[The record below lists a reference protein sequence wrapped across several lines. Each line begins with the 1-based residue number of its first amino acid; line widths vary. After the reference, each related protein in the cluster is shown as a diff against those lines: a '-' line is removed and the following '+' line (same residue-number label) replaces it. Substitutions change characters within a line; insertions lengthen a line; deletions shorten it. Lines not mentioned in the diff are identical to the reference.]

1 MEVWDFLQH
10 CKTLYKPLLGCKA
23 ALQGMVLPSGLPTR
37 GEEAGLGGEGY
48 APPLSQ
54 SVCPTLS
61 LHIGQSCCGAMP
73 MEVGML
79 LPGPP
84 LMVGALLRRSPLL
97 AGGEPR
103 DLRGGYRQ
111 VLQALPDGVKD
122 GFSLWLGR
130 LTAQWSVEDEEEAA
144 RERRRREREKQLRS
158 QAEEGLNGTGS
169 GSESAGPAQE
179 NHYDF
184 KPSGTSEL
192 EEDEGFSDWSQ
203 KLEQRKQRSP
213 RQSYEEEDGG
223 VREAEVKLEQIQLDQ
238 ESPEEI
244 REENV
249 VTGEEERLC
258 QEEEQV
264 REQEEEEKA
273 EQEEKKRRRN
283 EEDDETPEK
292 RQKAPSPTSL
302 EEEELCSDHTAVC
315 STKVCVPGAPVVA
328 MAAVAIEHLANG
340 PSVFNLMLIY
350 DLLEAPLKFSA
361 SILNSIKKTQ
371 PPLPVSKIDDRLEQY
386 TQAIE
391 TSTKAPKPVRQP
403 SLDLP
408 TTSMMVAS
416 TKSLWETGEVA
427 AQSAVKSL
435 PCKDIVAGD
444 IVSKRSLWEQKG
456 NPKSETNI
464 KSTPSGK
471 KYKFVATGHGQYK
484 KVLIDDAA
492 EQ

>member
-1 MEVWDFLQH
+1 MSDSE
-10 CKTLYKPLLGCKA
+10 GCQEGA
-23 ALQGMVLPSGLPTR
+23 EGVNRVGDESP
-37 GEEAGLGGEGY
+37 GESE
-48 APPLSQ
+48 
-54 SVCPTLS
+54 
-61 LHIGQSCCGAMP
+61 
-73 MEVGML
+73 
-79 LPGPP
+79 
-84 LMVGALLRRSPLL
+84 
-97 AGGEPR
+97 
-103 DLRGGYRQ
+103 
-111 VLQALPDGVKD
+111 
-122 GFSLWLGR
+122 R

-179 NHYDF
+179 N
-184 KPSGTSEL
+184 
-192 EEDEGFSDWSQ
+192 Q
-203 KLEQRKQRSP
+203 SP

-249 VTGEEERLC
+249 VTGEEGRLC
-258 QEEEQV
+258 QEEERV

-315 STKVCVPGAPVVA
+315 STK
-328 MAAVAIEHLANG
+328 ITDRTESLNR
-340 PSVFNLMLIY
+340 
-350 DLLEAPLKFSA
+350 
-361 SILNSIKKTQ
+361 SIKKSNSIKKTQ

>member
-1 MEVWDFLQH
+1 
-10 CKTLYKPLLGCKA
+10 
-23 ALQGMVLPSGLPTR
+23 
-37 GEEAGLGGEGY
+37 
-48 APPLSQ
+48 
-54 SVCPTLS
+54 
-61 LHIGQSCCGAMP
+61 
-73 MEVGML
+73 
-79 LPGPP
+79 
-84 LMVGALLRRSPLL
+84 
-97 AGGEPR
+97 
-103 DLRGGYRQ
+103 
-111 VLQALPDGVKD
+111 
-122 GFSLWLGR
+122 R

-158 QAEEGLNGTGS
+158 QAEEGLNGTIPC
-169 GSESAGPAQE
+169 SESAGQAQE

-213 RQSYEEEDGG
+213 QLSYQEEDAGMS
-223 VREAEVKLEQIQLDQ
+223 EAEVKLQQIQLHQ

-249 VTGEEERLC
+249 VIGEEERLC
-258 QEEEQV
+258 QEEQQV
-264 REQEEEEKA
+264 QEQEEEEIA
-273 EQEEKKRRRN
+273 SQEEKKRRRN
-283 EEDDETPEK
+283 EADEETPEK

-302 EEEELCSDHTAVC
+302 EEEECSDHAAVC
-315 STKVCVPGAPVVA
+315 SMKVCRQLPCQLRLV
-328 MAAVAIEHLANG
+328 
-340 PSVFNLMLIY
+340 
-350 DLLEAPLKFSA
+350 EAS
-361 SILNSIKKTQ
+361 NSIKKSQ

-391 TSTKAPKPVRQP
+391 TSAKAPKPVRQP

-408 TTSMMVAS
+408 ATSMMVAS

-427 AQSAVKSL
+427 AQSAVKPP

-456 NPKSETNI
+456 NPKPETNI
-464 KSTPSGK
+464 KSAPGK
-471 KYKFVATGHGQYK
+471 RYKFVATGHGQYK
-484 KVLIDDAA
+484 KVLIDDAV

>member
-1 MEVWDFLQH
+1 M
-10 CKTLYKPLLGCKA
+10 TSA
-23 ALQGMVLPSGLPTR
+23 
-37 GEEAGLGGEGY
+37 
-48 APPLSQ
+48 
-54 SVCPTLS
+54 
-61 LHIGQSCCGAMP
+61 I
-73 MEVGML
+73 
-79 LPGPP
+79 
-84 LMVGALLRRSPLL
+84 LRRNSSKQ
-97 AGGEPR
+97 G
-103 DLRGGYRQ
+103 
-111 VLQALPDGVKD
+111 LQNLI
-122 GFSLWLGR
+122 R

-158 QAEEGLNGTGS
+158 QAEEGLNGTVS
-169 GSESAGPAQE
+169 CSESAALAQE

-203 KLEQRKQRSP
+203 KLEQCKQRSP
-213 RQSYEEEDGG
+213 RQSYEEEDSG

-238 ESPEEI
+238 ESLEENMVG
-244 REENV
+244 REE
-249 VTGEEERLC
+249 GRLC
-258 QEEEQV
+258 QEEEEAQ
-264 REQEEEEKA
+264 EQEEGEQA

-283 EEDDETPEK
+283 DGGKEEETPEK
-292 RQKAPSPTSL
+292 RQKAPSLTSL

-315 STKVCVPGAPVVA
+315 STK
-328 MAAVAIEHLANG
+328 ITDRTESLNR
-340 PSVFNLMLIY
+340 
-350 DLLEAPLKFSA
+350 
-361 SILNSIKKTQ
+361 SIQKSNSIKRSQ

-416 TKSLWETGEVA
+416 TKSLWETGEVT
-427 AQSAVKSL
+427 AQSAVKPSA
-435 PCKDIVAGD
+435 CKDIVAGD

-456 NPKSETNI
+456 NPKPESSI
-464 KSTPSGK
+464 KSIPSGK

>member
-1 MEVWDFLQH
+1 MSDSE
-10 CKTLYKPLLGCKA
+10 GCQKVA
-23 ALQGMVLPSGLPTR
+23 EGVSRVGDESP
-37 GEEAGLGGEGY
+37 GESE
-48 APPLSQ
+48 
-54 SVCPTLS
+54 
-61 LHIGQSCCGAMP
+61 
-73 MEVGML
+73 
-79 LPGPP
+79 
-84 LMVGALLRRSPLL
+84 
-97 AGGEPR
+97 
-103 DLRGGYRQ
+103 
-111 VLQALPDGVKD
+111 
-122 GFSLWLGR
+122 R

-158 QAEEGLNGTGS
+158 QAEEGLNGTS
-169 GSESAGPAQE
+169 SCSEIAGPAQE

-244 REENV
+244 RENM

-258 QEEEQV
+258 QEEEWVQQ
-264 REQEEEEKA
+264 QEEEERA
-273 EQEEKKRRRN
+273 EHEEKKRRRN
-283 EEDDETPEK
+283 EEEEEEETSEK
-292 RQKAPSPTSL
+292 RQKAPSPARL

-315 STKVCVPGAPVVA
+315 SMKITDRT
-328 MAAVAIEHLANG
+328 ESLNR
-340 PSVFNLMLIY
+340 
-350 DLLEAPLKFSA
+350 
-361 SILNSIKKTQ
+361 SIKKSNSIKKSQ

-456 NPKSETNI
+456 NPKPETNI

>member
-1 MEVWDFLQH
+1 MSDSE
-10 CKTLYKPLLGCKA
+10 GCQEGA
-23 ALQGMVLPSGLPTR
+23 EGVSQVGDESP
-37 GEEAGLGGEGY
+37 GESE
-48 APPLSQ
+48 
-54 SVCPTLS
+54 
-61 LHIGQSCCGAMP
+61 
-73 MEVGML
+73 
-79 LPGPP
+79 
-84 LMVGALLRRSPLL
+84 
-97 AGGEPR
+97 
-103 DLRGGYRQ
+103 
-111 VLQALPDGVKD
+111 
-122 GFSLWLGR
+122 R

-158 QAEEGLNGTGS
+158 QAEEGLNGTVS
-169 GSESAGPAQE
+169 CSESASPAQE

-223 VREAEVKLEQIQLDQ
+223 VREAEGKLEQLQLDR

-244 REENV
+244 REENAV
-249 VTGEEERLC
+249 IKEEERLC
-258 QEEEQV
+258 QEEEQAQ
-264 REQEEEEKA
+264 EQEEGEQAK
-273 EQEEKKRRRN
+273 QEEKKRRRN
-283 EEDDETPEK
+283 EEEETPEK
-292 RQKAPSPTSL
+292 RQKAPSLTSL

-315 STKVCVPGAPVVA
+315 STK
-328 MAAVAIEHLANG
+328 ITDRTESLNR
-340 PSVFNLMLIY
+340 
-350 DLLEAPLKFSA
+350 
-361 SILNSIKKTQ
+361 SIQKSNSIKKTQ

-391 TSTKAPKPVRQP
+391 TSTKTPKPVRQP

-416 TKSLWETGEVA
+416 TKSLWESGEVTT
-427 AQSAVKSL
+427 QSAVKPSA
-435 PCKDIVAGD
+435 CKDIVAGD

-456 NPKSETNI
+456 NPKPESSI
-464 KSTPSGK
+464 KSIPSGK

-484 KVLIDDAA
+484 KVLIDDTA

>member
-1 MEVWDFLQH
+1 MSDSE
-10 CKTLYKPLLGCKA
+10 GCQKGA
-23 ALQGMVLPSGLPTR
+23 EGANQVGDEFP
-37 GEEAGLGGEGY
+37 GESE
-48 APPLSQ
+48 
-54 SVCPTLS
+54 
-61 LHIGQSCCGAMP
+61 
-73 MEVGML
+73 
-79 LPGPP
+79 
-84 LMVGALLRRSPLL
+84 
-97 AGGEPR
+97 
-103 DLRGGYRQ
+103 
-111 VLQALPDGVKD
+111 
-122 GFSLWLGR
+122 R

-158 QAEEGLNGTGS
+158 QAEEGLNGTVS
-169 GSESAGPAQE
+169 CSESAGPAQE

-213 RQSYEEEDGG
+213 QQSYEEEDGG
-223 VREAEVKLEQIQLDQ
+223 VSEAEVKLEQIQLNR

-244 REENV
+244 REQNV
-249 VTGEEERLC
+249 VIGEEERLC

-264 REQEEEEKA
+264 QEQEEEERA

-283 EEDDETPEK
+283 EEEEETPEK
-292 RQKAPSPTSL
+292 RQKAPSPASL

-315 STKVCVPGAPVVA
+315 SMKITDRT
-328 MAAVAIEHLANG
+328 ESLNR
-340 PSVFNLMLIY
+340 
-350 DLLEAPLKFSA
+350 
-361 SILNSIKKTQ
+361 SIKKSNSIKKTQ

-391 TSTKAPKPVRQP
+391 TSTKAPKSVRQP

-427 AQSAVKSL
+427 AQSAVKSP

-456 NPKSETNI
+456 NPKTETNI

>member
-1 MEVWDFLQH
+1 WE
-10 CKTLYKPLLGCKA
+10 PPEEP
-23 ALQGMVLPSGLPTR
+23 QGIIGGFPS
-37 GEEAGLGGEGY
+37 
-48 APPLSQ
+48 
-54 SVCPTLS
+54 
-61 LHIGQSCCGAMP
+61 
-73 MEVGML
+73 
-79 LPGPP
+79 
-84 LMVGALLRRSPLL
+84 
-97 AGGEPR
+97 
-103 DLRGGYRQ
+103 
-111 VLQALPDGVKD
+111 VKD

-158 QAEEGLNGTGS
+158 QAEEGLNGTVS
-169 GSESAGPAQE
+169 CSESAGPAEE

-213 RQSYEEEDGG
+213 RQSYQEEESS

-249 VTGEEERLC
+249 VIGEEEGLC
-258 QEEEQV
+258 QEEEQLQQ
-264 REQEEEEKA
+264 QEEEERAK
-273 EQEEKKRRRN
+273 QEEKKRRRN
-283 EEDDETPEK
+283 EDNEEMPEK
-292 RQKAPSPTSL
+292 RPKAPSPVSL
-302 EEEELCSDHTAVC
+302 EEEEEELGSDHTTVC
-315 STKVCVPGAPVVA
+315 SIKITDRT
-328 MAAVAIEHLANG
+328 ESLNQ
-340 PSVFNLMLIY
+340 
-350 DLLEAPLKFSA
+350 
-361 SILNSIKKTQ
+361 SIKKSNSIKKSQ

-408 TTSMMVAS
+408 TTSAMVAS

-427 AQSAVKSL
+427 AQSAVKPQ

-456 NPKSETNI
+456 SPKPETNV
-464 KSTPSGK
+464 KSTSGK

-484 KVLIDDAA
+484 KVLIDDAS

>member
-1 MEVWDFLQH
+1 MSDSE
-10 CKTLYKPLLGCKA
+10 GCQEGA
-23 ALQGMVLPSGLPTR
+23 ERVSRVEDESP
-37 GEEAGLGGEGY
+37 GESE
-48 APPLSQ
+48 
-54 SVCPTLS
+54 
-61 LHIGQSCCGAMP
+61 
-73 MEVGML
+73 
-79 LPGPP
+79 
-84 LMVGALLRRSPLL
+84 
-97 AGGEPR
+97 
-103 DLRGGYRQ
+103 
-111 VLQALPDGVKD
+111 
-122 GFSLWLGR
+122 R

-158 QAEEGLNGTGS
+158 QAEEGLNGSGS
-169 GSESAGPAQE
+169 CSESAGPAQE

-213 RQSYEEEDGG
+213 RQSYEEEDSG
-223 VREAEVKLEQIQLDQ
+223 VREAEVKLEQIQLDR
-238 ESPEEI
+238 ESLEEI

-258 QEEEQV
+258 QEEEGV
-264 REQEEEEKA
+264 REQEEEERA

-283 EEDDETPEK
+283 EEEEEETPEK
-292 RQKAPSPTSL
+292 RQKAPSPASL

-315 STKVCVPGAPVVA
+315 SMKITDRT
-328 MAAVAIEHLANG
+328 ESLNR
-340 PSVFNLMLIY
+340 
-350 DLLEAPLKFSA
+350 
-361 SILNSIKKTQ
+361 SIKKSNSIKKTQ
-371 PPLPVSKIDDRLEQY
+371 PSLPVSKIDDRLEQY

-427 AQSAVKSL
+427 AQSAVKSP

-456 NPKSETNI
+456 NPKPETNI

-492 EQ
+492 EK

>member
-1 MEVWDFLQH
+1 M
-10 CKTLYKPLLGCKA
+10 TSA
-23 ALQGMVLPSGLPTR
+23 
-37 GEEAGLGGEGY
+37 
-48 APPLSQ
+48 
-54 SVCPTLS
+54 
-61 LHIGQSCCGAMP
+61 I
-73 MEVGML
+73 
-79 LPGPP
+79 
-84 LMVGALLRRSPLL
+84 LRRNSSKQ
-97 AGGEPR
+97 G
-103 DLRGGYRQ
+103 
-111 VLQALPDGVKD
+111 LQNLI
-122 GFSLWLGR
+122 R

-158 QAEEGLNGTGS
+158 QAEEGLNGTVS
-169 GSESAGPAQE
+169 CSESAALAQE

-184 KPSGTSEL
+184 KPSGPSEL

-213 RQSYEEEDGG
+213 GLSYQEEDSG

-238 ESPEEI
+238 ESLETMAV
-244 REENV
+244 R
-249 VTGEEERLC
+249 EEERLC
-258 QEEEQV
+258 QEEEEV
-264 REQEEEEKA
+264 EEQEKQEQA

-283 EEDDETPEK
+283 DGEKEGETPEK
-292 RQKAPSPTSL
+292 RQKAPSVASL
-302 EEEELCSDHTAVC
+302 EEEELCPDHTAVC
-315 STKVCVPGAPVVA
+315 STK
-328 MAAVAIEHLANG
+328 ITDRTESLNR
-340 PSVFNLMLIY
+340 
-350 DLLEAPLKFSA
+350 
-361 SILNSIKKTQ
+361 SIQKSNSIKKSQ

-416 TKSLWETGEVA
+416 TKSLWETGEVT
-427 AQSAVKSL
+427 AQSAVKSS

-444 IVSKRSLWEQKG
+444 IMSKRSLWEQKG
-456 NPKSETNI
+456 SPKPESNV
-464 KSTPSGK
+464 KSVPSGK

>member
-1 MEVWDFLQH
+1 M
-10 CKTLYKPLLGCKA
+10 TSA
-23 ALQGMVLPSGLPTR
+23 
-37 GEEAGLGGEGY
+37 
-48 APPLSQ
+48 
-54 SVCPTLS
+54 
-61 LHIGQSCCGAMP
+61 I
-73 MEVGML
+73 
-79 LPGPP
+79 
-84 LMVGALLRRSPLL
+84 LRRNSSKQ
-97 AGGEPR
+97 G
-103 DLRGGYRQ
+103 
-111 VLQALPDGVKD
+111 LQNLI
-122 GFSLWLGR
+122 R

-158 QAEEGLNGTGS
+158 QAEEGLNDTGS
-169 GSESAGPAQE
+169 CSESAGPAQE

-213 RQSYEEEDGG
+213 QQLYEEEDSG
-223 VREAEVKLEQIQLDQ
+223 VREAEVKLEQIQL

-244 REENV
+244 QEENV
-249 VTGEEERLC
+249 VIREEERLC
-258 QEEEQV
+258 QEEERVQ
-264 REQEEEEKA
+264 EQEEDERA

-283 EEDDETPEK
+283 EEEEETPEK
-292 RQKAPSPTSL
+292 RQKAPSPASL

-315 STKVCVPGAPVVA
+315 STKI
-328 MAAVAIEHLANG
+328 MDRTESLNR
-340 PSVFNLMLIY
+340 
-350 DLLEAPLKFSA
+350 
-361 SILNSIKKTQ
+361 SIKKSNSIKKTQ

-416 TKSLWETGEVA
+416 TKSLWETGEVS

-444 IVSKRSLWEQKG
+444 IMSKRSLWEQKG
-456 NPKSETNI
+456 NPKPETNV

-471 KYKFVATGHGQYK
+471 KFKFVATGHGQYK
-484 KVLIDDAA
+484 KVLIDEAA

>member
-1 MEVWDFLQH
+1 MSDSEGCQEGAEGVNQVGDES
-10 CKTLYKPLLGCKA
+10 LGD
-23 ALQGMVLPSGLPTR
+23 S
-37 GEEAGLGGEGY
+37 E
-48 APPLSQ
+48 
-54 SVCPTLS
+54 
-61 LHIGQSCCGAMP
+61 
-73 MEVGML
+73 
-79 LPGPP
+79 
-84 LMVGALLRRSPLL
+84 
-97 AGGEPR
+97 
-103 DLRGGYRQ
+103 
-111 VLQALPDGVKD
+111 
-122 GFSLWLGR
+122 R

-158 QAEEGLNGTGS
+158 QAEEGLNGTIS
-169 GSESAGPAQE
+169 CSETSGPAQE

-213 RQSYEEEDGG
+213 RQSYEEEDSL

-238 ESPEEI
+238 ESPEE
-244 REENV
+244 NV

-258 QEEEQV
+258 QEEEQIQ
-264 REQEEEEKA
+264 EQEEERA

-283 EEDDETPEK
+283 EEEESTAEK
-292 RQKAPSPTSL
+292 RQKAPSPASL
-302 EEEELCSDHTAVC
+302 EEEELCPDHTLVC
-315 STKVCVPGAPVVA
+315 STK
-328 MAAVAIEHLANG
+328 ITDRTESLNR
-340 PSVFNLMLIY
+340 
-350 DLLEAPLKFSA
+350 
-361 SILNSIKKTQ
+361 SIKKSNSIKKSQ

-403 SLDLP
+403 VLDLP

-416 TKSLWETGEVA
+416 TKSLWETGEVT

-456 NPKSETNI
+456 NPKPETST

-471 KYKFVATGHGQYK
+471 KYKFIATGHGQYK

-492 EQ
+492 EK

>member
-1 MEVWDFLQH
+1 MSDLE
-10 CKTLYKPLLGCKA
+10 GCLEGA
-23 ALQGMVLPSGLPTR
+23 EGVSQVGDESF
-37 GEEAGLGGEGY
+37 GESE
-48 APPLSQ
+48 
-54 SVCPTLS
+54 
-61 LHIGQSCCGAMP
+61 
-73 MEVGML
+73 
-79 LPGPP
+79 
-84 LMVGALLRRSPLL
+84 
-97 AGGEPR
+97 
-103 DLRGGYRQ
+103 
-111 VLQALPDGVKD
+111 
-122 GFSLWLGR
+122 R

-158 QAEEGLNGTGS
+158 QAEESLNGIGS
-169 GSESAGPAQE
+169 CSESAGLAQE

-184 KPSGTSEL
+184 KPSGTLEL

-213 RQSYEEEDGG
+213 RQSYEEEDSG
-223 VREAEVKLEQIQLDQ
+223 VREAEVKLEQIQL
-238 ESPEEI
+238 ESLEEI
-244 REENV
+244 QEENV
-249 VTGEEERLC
+249 VIGEEESLG
-258 QEEEQV
+258 QEKEQV
-264 REQEEEEKA
+264 PEQEEDERA

-283 EEDDETPEK
+283 EEETTPEK

-302 EEEELCSDHTAVC
+302 EEEEQQYSDHTAVC
-315 STKVCVPGAPVVA
+315 STK
-328 MAAVAIEHLANG
+328 ITDRTESLNR
-340 PSVFNLMLIY
+340 
-350 DLLEAPLKFSA
+350 
-361 SILNSIKKTQ
+361 SIKKSNSIKKTQ

-391 TSTKAPKPVRQP
+391 TSTKAPKPVRQT

-427 AQSAVKSL
+427 AQSAVKSP

-456 NPKSETNI
+456 NPKPETNI

-484 KVLIDDAA
+484 KVLIDDAT

>member
-1 MEVWDFLQH
+1 
-10 CKTLYKPLLGCKA
+10 
-23 ALQGMVLPSGLPTR
+23 
-37 GEEAGLGGEGY
+37 
-48 APPLSQ
+48 
-54 SVCPTLS
+54 
-61 LHIGQSCCGAMP
+61 
-73 MEVGML
+73 
-79 LPGPP
+79 
-84 LMVGALLRRSPLL
+84 
-97 AGGEPR
+97 
-103 DLRGGYRQ
+103 
-111 VLQALPDGVKD
+111 
-122 GFSLWLGR
+122 R

-158 QAEEGLNGTGS
+158 QAEEGLNGAVS
-169 GSESAGPAQE
+169 CSESAALAQE

-213 RQSYEEEDGG
+213 RQSHEEEGSG
-223 VREAEVKLEQIQLDQ
+223 VREAQVKLEQIQLDQ
-238 ESPEEI
+238 KSL
-244 REENV
+244 EENMIV
-249 VTGEEERLC
+249 REEERLC
-258 QEEEQV
+258 QEEEEAQ
-264 REQEEEEKA
+264 EQEEG

-283 EEDDETPEK
+283 DGEKEEETPEK
-292 RQKAPSPTSL
+292 RQKAPSLASL

-315 STKVCVPGAPVVA
+315 STKVCALGKYLNP
-328 MAAVAIEHLANG
+328 
-340 PSVFNLMLIY
+340 
-350 DLLEAPLKFSA
+350 PLFCS
-361 SILNSIKKTQ
+361 NSIKKSQ

-408 TTSMMVAS
+408 TTNMMVAS
-416 TKSLWETGEVA
+416 TKSLWETGEVT
-427 AQSAVKSL
+427 AQSAVKPS

-456 NPKSETNI
+456 SPKPESSV
-464 KSTPSGK
+464 KSIPSGK